1 MTARMPPR
9 LASWVLDRFGLR
21 YRSESLA
28 GDLFE
33 EYQLGHGRLWYW
45 QQVLAAVVAART
57 HPIRVNVRL
66 FLLKI
71 LGYILAELGIVLLCS
86 QIAESG
92 HRARQEEY
100 LLSPANVAV
109 MALLGLIAAIG
120 VGIVIWVK
128 RQAPFDSQQ

>member
-1 MTARMPPR
+1 VTARIPPR
-9 LASWVLDRFGLR
+9 LASWVLDHFGTR

-33 EYQLGHGRLWYW
+33 EYQQGHSRLWYW
-45 QQVLAAVVAART
+45 KQVIAAVFAACAR
-57 HPIRVNVRL
+57 PMKVNVRL
-66 FLLKI
+66 LLLKI
-71 LGYILAELGIVLLCS
+71 FGYTLAELGIVLLCS

-92 HRARQEEY
+92 HRARQEQY

-128 RQAPFDSQQ
+128 RQAPLGSQQ